1 MDFGK
6 LISYEKKDNAV
17 YFHFEKMDGRVEV
30 ITDKILNVFAGFQCE
45 EHRSRAIEGDKAVPT
60 AFEVRSEAASK
71 ETAACK
77 ELEAAAACG
86 ASEGAAADGGAA
98 KAVVISTASVTAKV
112 YDDFKVDFYKADGT
126 VLCRDYRGER
136 VPIARVSEAAKALL
150 AAEGHAAAEEET
162 GGIEVVKR
170 MEGDEAFYG
179 LGDKTGFMNK
189 RGYEYVMWNTDDP
202 APHVDYF
209 KSLYKSIPFFITLR
223 GSAVFGLFFDNSYRS
238 NFDMGKES
246 DAYYWYGVK
255 DGNLDYYLIAGDSM
269 PEVLGGYTY
278 LTGTTPLP
286 QKWTLGY
293 QQCRWSYMSQDEVRG
308 IAKKMRECD
317 IPCDVIHLDI
327 DYMDGYR
334 VFTFHPKHFDK
345 MKEMTDDLAK
355 DGFKIVTIIDPGV
368 KLDEG
373 YPIYDTG
380 VEKGYFA
387 TTPEGEIYV
396 NAVWPGDAVYPDF
409 GRQEVRDWW
418 ASNQQYLLDKGV
430 RGVWND
436 MNEPASFR
444 GELPQDVVFTDEDRK
459 TDHARMHNL
468 FGHNMAKATYQGLK
482 ERDGRRPFVIT
493 RACYAGTQ
501 KYSTAWTGDNHSI
514 WAHLQMAIPQLC
526 NLGMSGM
533 SFVGTDVGG
542 FGSDC
547 TKELM
552 CRWVETSCFSPLF
565 RNHSALGTRYQEPW
579 QFDEE
584 TLDIYRRAAELR
596 YHLIPYYYDLF
607 FTGEKTGLP
616 IMRPL
621 VLHYEKDETAR
632 NCNSEF
638 LVGENLLAAPVVN
651 QGETKK
657 LVYLPDGE
665 WYDYWTGEKHAG
677 KAYILRDA
685 PLDTCP
691 LYVKAGTV
699 LPVWQ
704 KQNYV
709 NEKDNDSVL
718 LLEVFPGEGE
728 WDHFQ
733 DNGEDFAY
741 RDGAY
746 NQWHCSLSSDGT
758 LKVECVHGGYEKK
771 YARVSVTC
779 GGKTVEAAVEN
790 GVCAVKL

>member
-6 LISYEKKDNAV
+6 LVSYEKCGNLVK
-17 YFHFEKMDGRVEV
+17 FHFEKMDGRIEV
-30 ITDKILNVFAGFQCE
+30 ISDKILNVFAGFQCE
-45 EHRSRAIEGDKAVPT
+45 EHRSRAIEGDKAVET
-60 AFEVRSEAASK
+60 AFEVCEEATAAGVAGISASSGEAAISG
-71 ETAACK
+71 E
-77 ELEAAAACG
+77 
-86 ASEGAAADGGAA
+86 SV
-98 KAVVISTASVTAKV
+98 KAVVISTAAVTVKV

-126 VLCRDYRGER
+126 VLCRDYRGMR
-136 VPIARVSEAAKALL
+136 APMARVSEAAKALL

-162 GGIEVVKR
+162 GGIEVVKQ
-170 MEGDEAFYG
+170 MEGEEAFYG

-202 APHVDYF
+202 TPQMDNF

-223 GSAVFGLFFDNSYRS
+223 SDAVFGLFFDNSYRS
-238 NFDMGKES
+238 SFDMGKES

-293 QQCRWSYMSQDEVRG
+293 QQCRWSYMSQDEVKG
-308 IAKKMRECD
+308 IAKKMRECG

-334 VFTFHPKHFDK
+334 VFTFHPKHFDQ
-345 MKEMTDDLAK
+345 MKEMTEELAK

-373 YPIYDTG
+373 YSIYDTG

-387 TTPEGEIYV
+387 TTPEGETYV

-444 GELPQDVVFTDEDRK
+444 GELPQDVVFTDEDQK
-459 TDHARMHNL
+459 ADHARMHNL
-468 FGHNMAKATYQGLK
+468 YGHNMAKATYQGLA

-526 NLGMSGM
+526 NLGLSGM

-552 CRWVETSCFSPLF
+552 CRWVEVSCFSPLF

-584 TLDIYRRAAELR
+584 TLDIYRKAAELR

-616 IMRPL
+616 VMRPL
-621 VLHYEKDETAR
+621 VLHYEKDEAAR
-632 NCNSEF
+632 NCNNEF
-638 LVGENLLAAPVVN
+638 LVGENLLVAPVVN

-657 LVYLPDGE
+657 LVYLPAGE
-665 WYDYWTGEKHAG
+665 WYDYWTGEKLCG
-677 KAYILRDA
+677 GTYILRDA

-718 LLEVFPGEGE
+718 LLEVFPGKGE

-741 RDGAY
+741 RSGAY
-746 NQWHCSLSSDGT
+746 NQWHCSLSADGT
-758 LKVECVHGGYEKK
+758 LKVECIHSGYEKK
-771 YARVSVTC
+771 YDRIRVTC
-779 GGKTVEAAVEN
+779 GGKTVEAAIEN
-790 GVCAVKL
+790 GGCVVKL